1 MQDRPENPEV
11 MSEDALNPLKHL
23 TAAQFMA
30 LGGNAVVYVRP
41 IKGEALSKLMVD
53 GDDLQDEA
61 EFQLVVSADGRRLLG
76 AHRLLDPDSRARI
89 EQTIDERKADRTVV
103 VVARNMQQ
111 AASVSDF
118 MAFMLLGRMIEFA
131 RRQTCFNRGRTNH
144 EAIRYGQVR

>member
-61 EFQLVVSADGRRLLG
+61 AFQLVVSADGSPLMVG
-76 AHRLLDPDSRARI
+76 DSREAVT
-89 EQTIDERKADRTVV
+89 EWLAERNYGVV
-103 VVARNMQQ
+103 
-111 AASVSDF
+111 S
-118 MAFMLLGRMIEFA
+118 L
-131 RRQTCFNRGRTNH
+131 H
-144 EAIRYGQVR
+144 